1 MSKRDYY
8 EILGVSRNAS
18 ADEIKKSYRKLAMQ
32 FHPDRNPGNKES
44 EAKFKEATEAY
55 EVLKDDQKKSAYDQF
70 GHDAFS
76 QGGGAGR
83 GGNGGGAGMGD
94 FDFNDIFSNFSDI
107 FGDFGGGRQTKKR
120 SAAQRGSDIRYN
132 LEISLEEAF
141 RGVTEKISF
150 SIPCSCEACKGT
162 GAQNGERPTD
172 CPTCKGS
179 GKIRAQQGFF
189 VVERACTTCAGAGQ
203 IIKNPCKACQGQGRV
218 NKDKTL
224 AVKIPAGVEEG
235 NRIRLTGEGEAGA
248 RGGPAGDLY
257 VYISNRKHQF
267 FNRKGDDVHFEIPLK
282 FTTAALGGAIEIP
295 TIDGTKASLKIPEGS
310 QNGDQFRLKSKGM
323 SVINSGGRRGDMYV
337 KINIE
342 TPVKLSSEER
352 ELLTKLDQLMNKK
365 TTSNPKSESFFK
377 KVGDLFS

>member
-257 VYISNRKHQF
+257 VYISIRKHQF